1 MLRRAKQTV
10 DPLSAQSRTLAVTS
24 AGDLIT
30 LRNEFETDKASKD
43 TRMNTAETDITT
55 LQNSATGIVDGGRAD
70 VQHLEAT
77 QAAQVLTDSITSD
90 PDIIGVSGGNA
101 ALTDPQ
107 IDGLGAN
114 ASDNLD
120 VYNGGGA

>member
-1 MLRRAKQTV
+1 MLRRPKPPRIH
-10 DPLSAQSRTLAVTS
+10 PLTFQSRTLAAVS
-24 AGDLIT
+24 SGSVSEA
-30 LRNEFETDKASKD
+30 
-43 TRMNTAETDITT
+43 
-55 LQNSATGIVDGGRAD
+55 
-70 VQHLEAT
+70 LEAT

-90 PDIIGVSGGNA
+90 PDIIGVNGGNA

-107 IDGLGAN
+107 IDALGAN

>member
-1 MLRRAKQTV
+1 MLRRPKPPRIH
-10 DPLSAQSRTLAVTS
+10 PLTFQSRTLAAVSSASVTE
-24 AGDLIT
+24 A
-30 LRNEFETDKASKD
+30 
-43 TRMNTAETDITT
+43 
-55 LQNSATGIVDGGRAD
+55 
-70 VQHLEAT
+70 LEAT

-101 ALTDPQ
+101 AMSDPQ
-107 IDGLGAN
+107 IDAQDAN

>member
-1 MLRRAKQTV
+1 MLRRPKPPRIH
-10 DPLSAQSRTLAVTS
+10 PLTFQSRTLAAVSSGSVTE
-24 AGDLIT
+24 A
-30 LRNEFETDKASKD
+30 
-43 TRMNTAETDITT
+43 
-55 LQNSATGIVDGGRAD
+55 
-70 VQHLEAT
+70 LEAT

-90 PDIIGVSGGNA
+90 PDIIGVNGGNA

-107 IDGLGAN
+107 IDGLGAT

>member
-1 MLRRAKQTV
+1 MLRRPKPPRIH
-10 DPLSAQSRTLAVTS
+10 PLTFQSRTLAAVSSGSVTE
-24 AGDLIT
+24 A
-30 LRNEFETDKASKD
+30 
-43 TRMNTAETDITT
+43 
-55 LQNSATGIVDGGRAD
+55 
-70 VQHLEAT
+70 LEAT
-77 QAAQVLTDSITSD
+77 QAAKVLTDSITSD
-90 PDIIGVSGGNA
+90 PDIIGVNGGNA

>member
-1 MLRRAKQTV
+1 MLRRPKPPRIH
-10 DPLSAQSRTLAVTS
+10 PLTFQSRTLAAVSSASVTE
-24 AGDLIT
+24 A
-30 LRNEFETDKASKD
+30 
-43 TRMNTAETDITT
+43 
-55 LQNSATGIVDGGRAD
+55 
-70 VQHLEAT
+70 LEAT

-90 PDIIGVSGGNA
+90 PDIIGVNGGNA

-107 IDGLGAN
+107 IDGLGAT

>member
-1 MLRRAKQTV
+1 MLRRPKPPRIH
-10 DPLSAQSRTLAVTS
+10 PLTFQSRTLAAVSSASVTE
-24 AGDLIT
+24 A
-30 LRNEFETDKASKD
+30 
-43 TRMNTAETDITT
+43 
-55 LQNSATGIVDGGRAD
+55 
-70 VQHLEAT
+70 LEAT

-90 PDIIGVSGGNA
+90 PDIIGVNGGNA

-107 IDGLGAN
+107 IDALGAN

>member
-1 MLRRAKQTV
+1 MEMLRRPKPPRIH
-10 DPLSAQSRTLAVTS
+10 PLTFQSRTLAAVSSASVTE
-24 AGDLIT
+24 A
-30 LRNEFETDKASKD
+30 
-43 TRMNTAETDITT
+43 
-55 LQNSATGIVDGGRAD
+55 
-70 VQHLEAT
+70 LEAT

-101 ALTDPQ
+101 AMSDPQ
-107 IDGLGAN
+107 IDAQGAT

>member
-1 MLRRAKQTV
+1 MLRRPKPPRIHPLTFQGRT
-10 DPLSAQSRTLAVTS
+10 LSAVAGASVTE
-24 AGDLIT
+24 A
-30 LRNEFETDKASKD
+30 
-43 TRMNTAETDITT
+43 
-55 LQNSATGIVDGGRAD
+55 
-70 VQHLEAT
+70 LEAT
-77 QAAQVLTDSITSD
+77 QAAKVLTDSITSD
-90 PDIIGVSGGNA
+90 PDIIGVNGGDA

>member
-1 MLRRAKQTV
+1 MLRRPKPPRIH
-10 DPLSAQSRTLAVTS
+10 PLTFQSRTLAAVSSASVTE
-24 AGDLIT
+24 A
-30 LRNEFETDKASKD
+30 
-43 TRMNTAETDITT
+43 
-55 LQNSATGIVDGGRAD
+55 
-70 VQHLEAT
+70 LEAT

-107 IDGLGAN
+107 IDGLGAT

>member
-1 MLRRAKQTV
+1 MLRRPKPPRIH
-10 DPLSAQSRTLAVTS
+10 PLTFQSRTLAAVSSASVTE
-24 AGDLIT
+24 A
-30 LRNEFETDKASKD
+30 
-43 TRMNTAETDITT
+43 
-55 LQNSATGIVDGGRAD
+55 
-70 VQHLEAT
+70 LEAT
-77 QAAQVLTDSITSD
+77 QAAKVLTDSITSD
-90 PDIIGVSGGNA
+90 PDIIGISGGDA

>member
-1 MLRRAKQTV
+1 MLRRPKPPRIH
-10 DPLSAQSRTLAVTS
+10 PLTFQSRTLAAVSSASVTE
-24 AGDLIT
+24 A
-30 LRNEFETDKASKD
+30 
-43 TRMNTAETDITT
+43 
-55 LQNSATGIVDGGRAD
+55 
-70 VQHLEAT
+70 LEAT
-77 QAAQVLTDSITSD
+77 QAAKVLTDSITSD

-107 IDGLGAN
+107 IDGLGAT

>member
-1 MLRRAKQTV
+1 MEMLRRPKPPRIH
-10 DPLSAQSRTLAVTS
+10 PLTFQSRTLAAVSNGSVTE
-24 AGDLIT
+24 A
-30 LRNEFETDKASKD
+30 
-43 TRMNTAETDITT
+43 
-55 LQNSATGIVDGGRAD
+55 
-70 VQHLEAT
+70 LEAT

-107 IDGLGAN
+107 IDGLGAT

>member
-1 MLRRAKQTV
+1 MLRRPKPPRIH
-10 DPLSAQSRTLAVTS
+10 PLTFQSRTLAAVSGRSVTE
-24 AGDLIT
+24 A
-30 LRNEFETDKASKD
+30 
-43 TRMNTAETDITT
+43 
-55 LQNSATGIVDGGRAD
+55 
-70 VQHLEAT
+70 LEAT
-77 QAAQVLTDSITSD
+77 QAAKVLTDSITSD
-90 PDIIGVSGGNA
+90 PDIIGVNGGNA

>member
-1 MLRRAKQTV
+1 MLRRPKPPRIH
-10 DPLSAQSRTLAVTS
+10 PLTFQSRTLAAVSSASVTE
-24 AGDLIT
+24 A
-30 LRNEFETDKASKD
+30 
-43 TRMNTAETDITT
+43 
-55 LQNSATGIVDGGRAD
+55 
-70 VQHLEAT
+70 LEAT

-101 ALTDPQ
+101 ALSDPQ
-107 IDGLGAN
+107 IDAGSAT

>member
-1 MLRRAKQTV
+1 MLRRPKPPRIH
-10 DPLSAQSRTLAVTS
+10 PLTFQSRTLAAVSSGSVTE
-24 AGDLIT
+24 A
-30 LRNEFETDKASKD
+30 
-43 TRMNTAETDITT
+43 
-55 LQNSATGIVDGGRAD
+55 
-70 VQHLEAT
+70 LEAT